1 MNEAKRY
8 NSLTMLFDLWGLA
21 KTLFVMVIYLFVIRF
36 GSESAFTTYGRI
48 AFYLFVGVSIVS
60 IILKWMTHKYKM
72 EDQTF
77 HLYKGRFI
85 KSKLII
91 PFAKIQNVNRRTSLF
106 HRIFK
111 KTSIRFETS
120 MAGSDDAVAFNV
132 LSLKEADRMEK
143 LVGNARTKE
152 EVVSSLS
159 NMDMETIE
167 EEISDID
174 STVKVN
180 SIRTVHFNPTK
191 KDIYKASF
199 TSLSFL
205 LLIPLVGSIYSET
218 NQIFNI
224 GERTE
229 GFISTIMS
237 SWWIVTLISVVLVL
251 VSITFGI
258 IRTYLKYGKYEI
270 SSDDE
275 RIYIRKGVID
285 ETSFSIA
292 KEKVQA
298 IEITQSPMKRI
309 LGLAAVKLTS
319 AGNLNTDDEQLE
331 INSLY
336 PFLPVKRA
344 YEIISEMLPSYEV
357 TEEMSRLP
365 KKSLTIRML
374 KPSWMWIILTL
385 ILFYFQPT
393 VFNLEQAWWI
403 LSGCSLLFIGVLR
416 ALDFLNTRY
425 ILNDH
430 FIQLKNG
437 SFSTTLFVSKRNKI
451 VEVTVTRTF
460 TQKLLGL
467 SSIGTINRAQPVHHA
482 SIEDIPA
489 ELAGRFYTWY
499 AERRNEVKLK

>member
-1 MNEAKRY
+1 MKNAKRY
-8 NSLTMLFDLWGLA
+8 HSLSILFNLWGLA
-21 KTLFVMVIYLFVIRF
+21 KTSFFMVIYLFIIRF

-48 AFYLFVGVSIVS
+48 AFYLFGGISFVS
-60 IILKWMTHKYKM
+60 IILKWVTHKYKI
-72 EDQTF
+72 EDQSF

-85 KSKLII
+85 KTKIII
-91 PFAKIQNVNRRTSLF
+91 PFSKIQNVNRRTSLF

-120 MAGSDDAVAFNV
+120 MAGSDDAVIFNV
-132 LSLKEADRMEK
+132 ISLKEADRLEE
-143 LVGNARTKE
+143 LVGNSTAKD
-152 EVVSSLS
+152 EVASSIS
-159 NMDMETIE
+159 DVMIITET
-167 EEISDID
+167 SDID
-174 STVKVN
+174 SKDELT
-180 SIRTVHFNPTK
+180 STRTIHFNPTK

-199 TSLSFL
+199 TSFSFL
-205 LLIPLVGSIYSET
+205 LLIPVVGSIYSET

-229 GFISTIMS
+229 GIISTMMS
-237 SWWIVTLISVVLVL
+237 SWWIVTLIIVVLVL

-258 IRTYLKYGKYEI
+258 VRTYLKYGKYEI

-285 ETSFSIA
+285 ETRFSIA

-336 PFLPVKRA
+336 PFLPVKKA
-344 YEIISEMLPSYEV
+344 YELISEMLPSYEV
-357 TEEMSRLP
+357 TEKMSRLP
-365 KKSLTIRML
+365 KKSLAIRML
-374 KPSWMWIILTL
+374 KPSWLWIILTM
-385 ILFYFQPT
+385 ILYYFQPS

-403 LSGCSLLFIGVLR
+403 LSGCFLLFICLLR
-416 ALDFLNTRY
+416 VLDFLNTRY

-437 SFSTTLFVSKRNKI
+437 SLSTNLFVSKRRKI

-460 TQKLLGL
+460 TQKILGL

-482 SIEDIPA
+482 SIDDIPA
-489 ELAGRFYTWY
+489 ELAGRFYSWY
-499 AERRNEVKLK
+499 VERRNEIKLK

>member
-1 MNEAKRY
+1 MKEAKRY
-8 NSLTMLFDLWGLA
+8 HLLSMLFDLWGLA
-21 KTLFVMVIYLFVIRF
+21 KTSFFMVIYLFVIRF

-48 AFYLFVGVSIVS
+48 AFYLFVGISIVS
-60 IILKWMTHKYKM
+60 IILKWVTHKYKM
-72 EDQTF
+72 EDQSF

-91 PFAKIQNVNRRTSLF
+91 PFSKIQNVNRRTSLF

-132 LSLKEADRMEK
+132 ISQKEADRLEE
-143 LVGNARTKE
+143 LVGNSHTKE
-152 EVVSSLS
+152 EVVSSLA
-159 NMDMETIE
+159 NMETME
-167 EEISDID
+167 EETSDID
-174 STVKVN
+174 STVKAN
-180 SIRTVHFNPTK
+180 SIRTIHFNPTK

-224 GERTE
+224 GNRTE

-251 VSITFGI
+251 ISITFGI

-319 AGNLNTDDEQLE
+319 AGNLNSDDEQLE

-344 YEIISEMLPSYEV
+344 YEMISEMLPSYEV

-385 ILFYFQPT
+385 ILFYFQPS
-393 VFNLEQAWWI
+393 VFNIEQAWWI
-403 LSGCSLLFIGVLR
+403 LSGCFLLFIGLLR

-425 ILNDH
+425 TLNDH

-451 VEVTVTRTF
+451 IEVTVTRTF

-482 SIEDIPA
+482 SIDDIPA

-499 AERRNEVKLK
+499 VERRNEVELK